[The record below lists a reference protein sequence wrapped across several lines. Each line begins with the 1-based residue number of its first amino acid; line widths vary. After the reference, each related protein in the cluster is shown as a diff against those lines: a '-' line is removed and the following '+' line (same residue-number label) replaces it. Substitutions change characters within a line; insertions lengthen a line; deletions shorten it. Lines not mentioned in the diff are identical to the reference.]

1 MRGSGP
7 CGARRLVTAPSM
19 AGGKG
24 CRPGRGAWL
33 MTISMVLSDIKQC
46 KRGKRVGAWFG
57 DEFFGFNE
65 TCRSNGLR
73 LKVN

>member
-33 MTISMVLSDIKQC
+33 MTISMVLSDNKQC
-46 KRGKRVGAWFG
+46 KRGKRVG
-57 DEFFGFNE
+57 
-65 TCRSNGLR
+65 RGLEMSF
-73 LKVN
+73 LVLMKLADQTVCV